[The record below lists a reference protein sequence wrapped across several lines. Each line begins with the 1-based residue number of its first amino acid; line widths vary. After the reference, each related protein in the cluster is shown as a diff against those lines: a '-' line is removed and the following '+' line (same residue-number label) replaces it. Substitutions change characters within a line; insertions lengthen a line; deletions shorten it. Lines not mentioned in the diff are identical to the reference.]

1 MSGADRWQRL
11 QVLFDALLEIEPGA
25 REAWLA
31 ANESDPDLR
40 REALSLAAA
49 DPDADE
55 SIADRL
61 REAAGEL
68 GEQPVSGTRL
78 GPYRLL
84 REIGSGGMGTVF
96 LAERV
101 DAEFDRQVAIKLIR
115 GIATAD
121 ARQRLRRE
129 RQILADLSHPSIA
142 ALLDG
147 GTSEAGQPY
156 LVMEYIEGASITR
169 YCQAANLPRRQR
181 LRLFQQVCR
190 AVHYAHQRLVIHR
203 DLKPANVLVRDD
215 GTPVLLDF
223 GIAKLL
229 DAQHSG
235 QQTQTG
241 IPWFTPAYASP
252 EQRAGRAVS
261 TATDVYGLGALL
273 YELLLDQPPAPL
285 PDGSLPLPSAHL
297 AAGQPRIDRDLDI
310 IVGKATHPEADR
322 RYGSAEALANDLERY
337 LRGQPIQAAPDSL
350 RYRLGKFA
358 WRHRWGVGAT
368 AAALALALV
377 FTWRLAVERDRA
389 LRAEAQAR
397 SESATAEQVIQ
408 YLVSLFEEAAPE
420 HVGSGPVTPRDLVDR
435 GRVELDKRLAD
446 RPQQRIR
453 LLAALGDI
461 YERLGLTD
469 QAIGTLEAAV
479 TLQRE
484 VAPDDRRMALLLKE
498 LAGSYGLAQRFDLA
512 AERIEEAGGLLERI
526 GTEPVLMSEL
536 LGSKAFFL
544 THLGR
549 SEEAITAGRSALA
562 LAELGSGP
570 DGEDAAVASSML
582 ADALTG
588 GGRLDEAREA
598 AERSVRILRALKKPD
613 DDVLVSALGHLS
625 KIVYDQGDIAA
636 NEVLLREMLAARVDR
651 YPPDSARI
659 TTVRNE
665 LGRSLY
671 RQGRL
676 REAVAEFSAIVVSMR
691 SHKED
696 ARYVVVLNNLASL
709 HETMGDYAAAE
720 PMFREALDLTES
732 DGRGLGPRLI
742 TYRQNLGRCLM
753 LMGHLDEAWT
763 LLSGAIVGDEQDV
776 TYRTERMR
784 QQFHLGEW
792 MRRRGRHAD
801 ALAYLQKAGEAV
813 AALPPEQQY
822 RAAVI
827 ARSRALVLAAQGRR
841 EEAEAL
847 FREAEERLRTALG
860 EDNPQLIELRIDL
873 AGLLVEQKRFAEA
886 RGLLETVAPALP
898 ERYVDQS
905 PLRRRHAAL
914 LASARD
920 DGAAAQAAP
929 AGR

>member
-1 MSGADRWQRL
+1 MSGEERWQRL
-11 QVLFDALLEIEPGA
+11 QALFDALIEIDPAE

-31 ANESDPDLR
+31 AHESDPALR
-40 REALSLAAA
+40 REALALAAA
-49 DPDADE
+49 DAGADE
-55 SIADRL
+55 SITDRL

-101 DAEFDRQVAIKLIR
+101 DAEFDRRVAIKLIR
-115 GIATAD
+115 GIATTD

-129 RQILADLSHPSIA
+129 RQILADLNHPNIA
-142 ALLDG
+142 RLLDG

-156 LVMEYIEGASITR
+156 LVIEYIEGASITR
-169 YCQAANLPRRQR
+169 YCQSANLPRRQR

-241 IPWFTPAYASP
+241 LPWFTPAYASP
-252 EQRAGRAVS
+252 EQRAGRPVS

-273 YELLLDQPPAPL
+273 YELLLDEAPS
-285 PDGSLPLPSAHL
+285 PQADGSLPAPSA
-297 AAGQPRIDRDLDI
+297 AVGAGQARIDRDLDI
-310 IVGKATHPEADR
+310 VVGKATHPEPDR

-350 RYRLGKFA
+350 RYRLGKFT

-368 AAALALALV
+368 AVALVLALV

-397 SESATAEQVIQ
+397 SESATAEQVIE

-420 HVGSGPVTPRDLVDR
+420 HGGAGPVTPRELVDR
-435 GRVELDKRLAD
+435 GRTELDKRLAD

-453 LLAALGDI
+453 LLGALGDI

-479 TLQRE
+479 ALQRQT
-484 VAPDDRRMALLLKE
+484 APEDRRMALLLQD
-498 LAGSYGLAQRFDLA
+498 LARSYGLAQRFDLA
-512 AERIEEAGGLLERI
+512 AERVDEAGRLLERI
-526 GTEPVLMSEL
+526 GTEPVLMAEL
-536 LGSKAFFL
+536 LGSRAFFL
-544 THLGR
+544 TQLGR
-549 SEEAITAGRSALA
+549 NEEAVTAGRSALA
-562 LAELGSGP
+562 LAELASGP
-570 DGEDAAVASSML
+570 DSEDAAVAASML
-582 ADALTG
+582 SDALTG
-588 GGRLDEAREA
+588 GGRLDEARAA
-598 AERSVRILRALKKPD
+598 AERSVAILRRLKKPD
-613 DDVLVSALGHLS
+613 DDVLVSAIGHLS

-636 NEVLLREMLAARVDR
+636 NEALLREMLAARVDR

-676 REAVAEFSAIVVSMR
+676 REAAAEFSAIVTAMR
-691 SHKED
+691 GQKE
-696 ARYVVVLNNLASL
+696 AAGYLIALNNLASL
-709 HETMGDYAAAE
+709 LETMGDYATAE
-720 PMFREALDLTES
+720 PMFREVFELAEGDGLTV
-732 DGRGLGPRLI
+732 GPRLQVF
-742 TYRQNLGRCLM
+742 RQNLGRSL
-753 LMGHLDEAWT
+753 LLAGRLDEAWP
-763 LLSGAIVGDEQDV
+763 LLAPAIPGDDQDAV
-776 TYRTERMR
+776 LRSERMR

-792 MRRRGRHAD
+792 MRRRGRYAE
-801 ALAYLQKAGEAV
+801 ALDYLAQAEKAV
-813 AALPPEQQY
+813 ALLPPEQQY
-822 RAAVI
+822 RSAVVM
-827 ARSRALVLAAQGRR
+827 RSRGLTLQALGRR
-841 EEAEAL
+841 AEAEADL
-847 FREAEERLRTALG
+847 RRAESVLRAEFG
-860 EDNPQLIELRIDL
+860 DDSPQVIEVRVDL
-873 AGLLVEQKRFAEA
+873 AGLLVETQRPDEA
-886 RGLLETVAPALP
+886 RPLLDAVAPSLN
-898 ERYVDQS
+898 ERFVDRA
-905 PLRRRHAAL
+905 PARVRYHALRRALQSDAATV
-914 LASARD
+914 
-920 DGAAAQAAP
+920 P
-929 AGR
+929 ATSG